1 MTNPPATHPD
11 LFPVLQPMLRAADSD
26 REQAANLLRDHYAE
40 GRIAPDELAERL
52 DRVYRAGNLGDLQAP
67 FDDLPTRA
75 SSTLV
80 NPGRTISARLPRR
93 VIAIPIAIPIA
104 AAVATLAAVTD
115 AHLLWLAWPLLTIAG
130 PRHRHH
136 RGIRSVAAVG

>member
-1 MTNPPATHPD
+1 MTNPPATHPN
-11 LFPVLQPMLRAADSD
+11 LIPVLQPTLRASDSD
-26 REQAANLLRDHYAE
+26 REQAANLLRDHYAD

-52 DRVYRAGNLGDLQAP
+52 DHVYRAGNLGDLQAP

-75 SSTLV
+75 SSTLI
-80 NPGRTISARLPRR
+80 NSGRPLSARLPRR
-93 VIAIPIAIPIA
+93 VIAIPIA

-130 PRHRHH
+130 PRHRHP
-136 RGIRSVAAVG
+136 RGRRNVAAVG

>member
-1 MTNPPATHPD
+1 MTNPGNTSQPH
-11 LFPVLQPMLRAADSD
+11 PVLQPTLRASDSD
-26 REQAANLLRDHYAE
+26 REQAANLLRDHYAD

-75 SSTLV
+75 SSTLI
-80 NPGRTISARLPRR
+80 NSGRTLSARLPRR
-93 VIAIPIAIPIA
+93 VIAIPIA

-130 PRHRHH
+130 QRHRHPRRRRH
-136 RGIRSVAAVG
+136 VAAVG